1 MGNFFSHE
9 NTSVP
14 PSLSKDVK
22 ARSRDKADLV
32 DSLYDVCNT
41 LDKQPTVD
49 DIVVE
54 DLALINMYQP
64 TGQRTFKEQF
74 EEKMKPFLQEK
85 VTHANLLDVVWNI
98 YLENSLKTTTRQKRG
113 DGSR

>member
-9 NTSVP
+9 NNSVP

-22 ARSRDKADLV
+22 ARPRDKADLV

-64 TGQRTFKEQF
+64 TGGREH
-74 EEKMKPFLQEK
+74 LRS
-85 VTHANLLDVVWNI
+85 
-98 YLENSLKTTTRQKRG
+98 SLKEKWNHFFKRK
-113 DGSR
+113 

>member
-41 LDKQPTVD
+41 LDK
-49 DIVVE
+49 
-54 DLALINMYQP
+54 
-64 TGQRTFKEQF
+64 
-74 EEKMKPFLQEK
+74 
-85 VTHANLLDVVWNI
+85 
-98 YLENSLKTTTRQKRG
+98 
-113 DGSR
+113 